1 MPLTHAAP
9 DYSEADQHHLH
20 RMGDDV
26 LGAETLEAI
35 DANLRH
41 AGSGPFMKADRE
53 IEVLGRGPEWLVIG
67 VVYHLVVVGVGP
79 QKTAPE
85 AQFLFRKTHLGDRQI
100 DILHRQHRNAEQ
112 PIRIGLAIV
121 GEPAVVGAA
130 GRSGK
135 LRIVDR
141 AGKQPEAWI
150 EKGGIDAVGIH
161 VGDPLVRIEPAWLAV
176 LVFHRIGG
184 DDPLTRTDRA
194 NGADAAFAR
203 AYRVLRYDEPFPA
216 VYALDDARRPIAEF
230 WIHIVIP

>member
-1 MPLTHAAP
+1 MSTGGMASSSETTVAKT
-9 DYSEADQHHLH
+9 YSSTP
-20 RMGDDV
+20 RP
-26 LGAETLEAI
+26 I

-41 AGSGPFMKADRE
+41 AGSGPFMEADRE
-53 IEVLGRGPEWLVIG
+53 IEVLGRSPEPLVIG
-67 VVYHLVVVGVGP
+67 VVDHLVVVGVGP

-85 AQFLFRKTHLGDRQI
+85 AQFLFRKAHLGDRKI

-112 PIRIGLAIV
+112 PIRIRLAIV

-141 AGKQPEAWI
+141 AGEQPEAWI

-161 VGDPLVRIEPAWLAV
+161 VRDPLVRIEPAWLAV

-194 NGADAAFAR
+194 NDADAA
-203 AYRVLRYDEPFPA
+203 
-216 VYALDDARRPIAEF
+216 
-230 WIHIVIP
+230 